1 MHYGKSLISAPRL
14 TDHHRRMH
22 GDHGEIP
29 TPNQTDAPLVRLI
42 YDLLNNA
49 NANSKEVMIVEN

>member
-22 GDHGEIP
+22 GDHGEIA
-29 TPNQTDAPLVRLI
+29 TPNQTNATPGTTYIRSAP
-42 YDLLNNA
+42 
-49 NANSKEVMIVEN
+49 